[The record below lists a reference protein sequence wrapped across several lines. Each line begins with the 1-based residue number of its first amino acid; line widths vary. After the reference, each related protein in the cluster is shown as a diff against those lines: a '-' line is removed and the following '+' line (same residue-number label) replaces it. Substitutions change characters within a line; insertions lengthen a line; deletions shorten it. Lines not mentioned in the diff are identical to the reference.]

1 MEAVA
6 FRDHQRLGENDARR
20 LLDLA
25 RRHQATLVTT
35 EKDMARLSGAAGAC
49 AELARASRAV
59 PVRIEFAEPDG
70 ERLSTL
76 VATALQAA

>member
-1 MEAVA
+1 
-6 FRDHQRLGENDARR
+6 
-20 LLDLA
+20 
-25 RRHQATLVTT
+25 
-35 EKDMARLSGAAGAC
+35 MARLSGATGAL
-49 AELARASRAV
+49 AELARATRAV